1 MYELTLHPVELAE
14 PALIVWA
21 MLLHPLNASLSSSCR
36 GPEYGVS
43 PDVLESALVSL
54 VACAVL
60 LKESARRD
68 LVRVID
74 VQEFAV
80 ITLLALIGQP
90 MHAYSPLPLA
100 LIDPLILRFQYRIQL
115 VSASDLNG
123 CLGIGIHVGH
133 GHVPVGRWPCHA
145 PRVHLEPSHLKVGA
159 IVVHRHD

>member
-1 MYELTLHPVELAE
+1 
-14 PALIVWA
+14 
-21 MLLHPLNASLSSSCR
+21 MLLHPLHASLSSSCR
-36 GPEYGVS
+36 RPEYGVS
-43 PDVLESALVSL
+43 PDVLESALVSF

-60 LKESARRD
+60 LKEAAGRD

-100 LIDPLILRFQYRIQL
+100 LIDPLILRFQYRINKKSKSYIFHPHCMIQL
-115 VSASDLNG
+115 VPASDLNG